1 MKRMAAILSLILLM
15 LFITGTAYSHRPVI
29 VKNKSS
35 REKPVIVEE
44 PEISWA
50 YYGILKGNPHYYK
63 IVSSEPFNLYV
74 NILVPDYDP
83 QGEPIELHDMSFE
96 VIEQNRVLFYAE
108 GLSSQWRRY
117 YEKYGR
123 DHYDWGPEYDENV
136 GAGTYYVKVFN
147 RENKGKYSLAIGKI
161 EKFTF
166 PVFLSAMI
174 RAQSLDRWFFKNKE

>member
-1 MKRMAAILSLILLM
+1 MTRDYRDYLEDILQSM
-15 LFITGTAYSHRPVI
+15 DETAEFIA
-29 VKNKSS
+29 
-35 REKPVIVEE
+35 
-44 PEISWA
+44 
-50 YYGILKGNPHYYK
+50 
-63 IVSSEPFNLYV
+63 
-74 NILVPDYDP
+74 
-83 QGEPIELHDMSFE
+83 DMSFE
-96 VIEQNRVLFYAE
+96 VLEQNRVLFYAE

-123 DHYDWGPEYDENV
+123 DHYYWGPEYDENV

-174 RAQSLDRWFFKNKE
+174 RAQLLDRWFFKDKE